1 MGTRNGNGHGSG
13 TVLREKHMTE
23 LLGLL
28 ASDTSTLVRKE
39 VELAR
44 AELTERIDSLRDDM
58 NEAIG
63 VGRSEMSEKLDLAK
77 SELSDK
83 GKKAGLGLGAFG
95 GAGIAAVLM
104 LGALTACLILLL
116 DRAMP
121 TDLAALVVALVWG
134 AVAAVAALWG
144 RRKVQEAT
152 DIDTSRFVPRR
163 TLAVVKKDVEKV
175 KDPQTYVPEQTIE
188 TVKED
193 IEWAKTR
200 IGSGKK

>member
-1 MGTRNGNGHGSG
+1 MDTRTHGNGSG
-13 TVLREKHMTE
+13 TALRDKHIGE
-23 LLGLL
+23 LIGQL

-44 AELTERIDSLRDDM
+44 AEMTERIDSMREDVM
-58 NEAIG
+58 HAVEVA
-63 VGRSEMSEKLDLAK
+63 RSESSEKLDLAK

-116 DRAMP
+116 DRALP
-121 TDLAALVVALVWG
+121 TDLAALVVALLWG
-134 AVAAVAALWG
+134 VVAGVAALWG
-144 RRKVQEAT
+144 KGKVQEAT
-152 DIDTSRFVPRR
+152 DIDASRFVPRR
-163 TLAVVKKDVEKV
+163 TIEAVKKDVERV
-175 KDPQTYVPEQTIE
+175 KDPQTFVPEQTIE

-200 IGSGKK
+200 IGSGRR